1 LWKNN
6 EVQKQEEKHK
16 IFLPV
21 LISVVVTILLF
32 YFSLIFIED
41 YREFINYIFIGLIY
55 VYIYVNLYKLFNGRY
70 IVFLERYINLFKKIK
85 IIKKEEQINDKL
97 MKKDKKYRMKLKFVY
112 ILFMICFV
120 SLLLFIWQMISEI
133 YILEITSI
141 ICLVVLFISFVV
153 ALILL
158 KVTVRS
164 KRKNKN

>member
-164 KRKNKN
+164 KRKNKK